1 MTKLSILPNT
11 HTYRVIA
18 AIVGLAILFGISAAA
33 RTFAADNTPQT
44 GERFISIHDRGVE
57 KGILTTASTLRKAL
71 DEAKIS
77 IDANDLVEPGL
88 DAELV
93 ADSYQVNIYRARPV
107 VVNDGTSS
115 ERILS
120 AYQTPEQIAVH
131 AGITLQDEDKAKLS
145 LNDDMVSHGASLQ
158 VDIDRATPFTLV
170 LYGNKTQAYTQ
181 ETSVSG
187 MLKAKNITLEAAD
200 TLSVAKD
207 ASITTGM
214 TVEIWRNGKQTI
226 TEEQEIAF
234 ETEKIQDVNREVGF
248 REIKTAGEN
257 GKKAVTYEVVMK
269 NGVEESRKE
278 IQAVVTGESKKQVE
292 IIGAKLPT
300 PTNPSEAQALG
311 RQMMLAAGY
320 GDDQWPCLYTLWMRE
335 SGWRTTAG
343 NPSSGAYG
351 IPQSLPASKMAA
363 YGADYL
369 TSASVQISWGLNYIK
384 GRYGTPCGAYNKWQT
399 SNWY

>member
-1 MTKLSILPNT
+1 M
-11 HTYRVIA
+11 YRVIA

-33 RTFAADNTPQT
+33 RTFAVDNTPQT
-44 GERFISIHDRGVE
+44 GERFISIHDRGIE
-57 KGILTTASTLRKAL
+57 KGILTTATTLRKAL
-71 DEAKIS
+71 DEAKIA

-131 AGITLQDEDKAKLS
+131 AGITLQDEDKASLS
-145 LNDDMVSHGASLQ
+145 LNDDMVSHGAALQ

-181 ETSVSG
+181 ETIVSG
-187 MLKAKNITLEAAD
+187 MLKAKGVTLEAVD

-207 ASITTGM
+207 ASITSGM

-226 TEEQEIAF
+226 TEEQETTF
-234 ETEKIQDVNREVGF
+234 ETEKIQDINREVGF
-248 REIKTAGEN
+248 REVKTGGEK
-257 GKKAVTYEVVMK
+257 GKKTVTYEVVMK
-269 NGVEESRKE
+269 NGAEESRKE
-278 IQAVVTGESKKQVE
+278 IQSVVTSEPKNQVE

-300 PTNPSEAQALG
+300 PASPSEAQALG
-311 RQMMLAAGY
+311 HQMMLAAGY
-320 GDDQWPCLYTLWMRE
+320 GDDQWPCLYTLWTKE
-335 SGWRTTAG
+335 SGWTTTAG
-343 NPSSGAYG
+343 NSSSGAYG
-351 IPQSLPASKMAA
+351 IPQALPASKMAS

-369 TSASVQISWGLNYIK
+369 TNASVQISWGLNYIK
-384 GRYGTPCGAYNKWQT
+384 GRYGTPCGAMSAFN
-399 SNWY
+399 SRSPHWY